1 MASELNQIAS
11 WSLRWRI
18 GLSGALCLAAA
29 LSAAQPPDAGVVL
42 HAEQRFQLALEAQA
56 ARDYRA
62 MLEQLRQAAA
72 EGHAEAQEMLGMVL
86 LAGPTLY
93 GAAIRADRCEARQ
106 WMLRAASQ
114 GSETARVQ
122 LAFLNRLRQSPAGR
136 NACG

>member
-11 WSLRWRI
+11 GSLRWRI
-18 GLSGALCLAAA
+18 GLSAALCLAAA
-29 LSAAQPPDAGVVL
+29 LAAAEPPDAGVVL

-56 ARDYRA
+56 ARDYRS

-72 EGHAEAQEMLGMVL
+72 EDNAEAQEMLGMVL

-93 GAAIRADRCEARQ
+93 GSAIKADRCEARR

>member
-18 GLSGALCLAAA
+18 CLSGALCLTAA
-29 LSAAQPPDAGVVL
+29 LSAAQPPDANIVL
-42 HAEQRFQLALEAQA
+42 HAEQRFQLALEAQS
-56 ARDYRA
+56 ARDYRS

-72 EGHAEAQEMLGMVL
+72 EDSAAAQEMLAMVL

-93 GAAIRADRCEARQ
+93 GSAVEADRCEARR

-114 GSETARVQ
+114 GSDTARVQ
-122 LAFLNRLRQSPAGR
+122 LTFLNRLRQSPAGR
-136 NACG
+136 NACD